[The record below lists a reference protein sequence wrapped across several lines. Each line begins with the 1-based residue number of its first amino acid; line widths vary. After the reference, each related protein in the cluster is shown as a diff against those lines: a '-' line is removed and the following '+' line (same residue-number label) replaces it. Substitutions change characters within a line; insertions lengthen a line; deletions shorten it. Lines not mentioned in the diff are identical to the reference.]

1 MKQGSPEWHQTRV
14 GKITA
19 SKMGALMAR
28 TKSGPAASR
37 KNMIAQLAI
46 ERLTGKEV
54 ETFKN
59 GSMEHGNETEP
70 MARMEYEMQT
80 GHKVT
85 QVAFVD
91 HSSIPM
97 VGCSPDGQVGDDGL
111 VEIKCPTAMDR
122 HMKTLMKE
130 DFGSEYRW
138 QRQHQL
144 FVTNR
149 EWVDA
154 VSYDPRY
161 PPHLQLSTKRFF
173 KNAEDHEAIAA
184 EIIKANSE
192 IDSIVAALKERGG
205 EVAA

>member
-1 MKQGSPEWHQTRV
+1 MEQGSPEWHQTRV

-19 SKMGALMAR
+19 SKMAALMAR

-46 ERLTGKEV
+46 ERLTGQEV
-54 ETFKN
+54 ENFKN
-59 GSMEHGNETEP
+59 DSMRHGNETEP

-80 GHKVT
+80 GNTVT
-85 QVAFVD
+85 QIAFVD
-91 HSSIPM
+91 HPEIQM
-97 VGCSPDGQVGDDGL
+97 VGCSPDGLVGDDGL

-122 HMKTLMKE
+122 HMKTIMKE

-144 FVTNR
+144 FVTGR
-149 EWVDA
+149 DWVDA
-154 VSYDPRY
+154 VSYDKRY

-173 KNAEDHEAIAA
+173 KNAEDHERIAA
-184 EIIKANSE
+184 EIVKANME
-192 IDSIVAALKERGG
+192 IDEIVASLKARGG
-205 EVAA
+205 EIAA